1 MATYKTRLAGRK
13 TRDLELTQA
22 EAEAMFALGFRFAEF
37 NPEQGRWRLSK
48 PVELL
53 IVRDYDELTI
63 QQP

>member
-1 MATYKTRLAGRK
+1 MATYKTRLAGRN
-13 TRDLELTQA
+13 TRELEITQA
-22 EAEAMFALGFRFAEF
+22 EAEEMFELGFRFAEY

-53 IVRDYDELTI
+53 IVRDHDELTI